1 MTTVSDGWERI
12 RRSFS
17 IQFEALEDGRQLM
30 IEVDTNDQAV
40 KRYWIAD
47 RFLPCPQCGSNIVA
61 HGTEVV
67 VVKGKSVTFHCD
79 KDHRWSVAFQEQ
91 GEGNP
96 PARGSGNLTR

>member
-1 MTTVSDGWERI
+1 
-12 RRSFS
+12 
-17 IQFEALEDGRQLM
+17 
-30 IEVDTNDQAV
+30 V

-47 RFLPCPQCGSNIVA
+47 RFLPCPQCESYIVF

-67 VVKGKSVTFHCD
+67 VVEGESVTFHCD
-79 KDHRWSVAFQEQ
+79 EGHGWTVAFQEQ